1 MSSKL
6 TLVYLCSDARDVH
19 CHSNL
24 EHSTH
29 VILEHSVNFSIYV
42 HVLVFCGCSL
52 KLISKILTSLYGNT
66 TVWFTEMKDK
76 HITVHH
82 LWLHC
87 ISKPNVSRETAIGVG
102 IGAGVAVMITASV
115 ILVLSLIRVKK
126 QKNSARKSGLTR
138 FSVI

>member
-6 TLVYLCSDARDVH
+6 TLVYSCSDARDVH

-42 HVLVFCGCSL
+42 HVLVSCGCSL

-66 TVWFTEMKDK
+66 T
-76 HITVHH
+76 
-82 LWLHC
+82 L
-87 ISKPNVSRETAIGVG
+87 S
-102 IGAGVAVMITASV
+102 AVMFY
-115 ILVLSLIRVKK
+115 R
-126 QKNSARKSGLTR
+126 
-138 FSVI
+138 

>member
-29 VILEHSVNFSIYV
+29 VILEHSLSFSMYV
-42 HVLVFCGCSL
+42 HVLVFCGSSL

-66 TVWFTEMKDK
+66 TVLLYMKNFKKNLTKLKGRGGTRNGTGGLRWYTE
-76 HITVHH
+76 V
-82 LWLHC
+82 
-87 ISKPNVSRETAIGVG
+87 E
-102 IGAGVAVMITASV
+102 
-115 ILVLSLIRVKK
+115 K
-126 QKNSARKSGLTR
+126 QEYD
-138 FSVI
+138 